1 MSNKKFNWGI
11 LGPGRI
17 AHQFADGLK
26 VIDDATLYAVASS
39 KIERAKEFADEYGGA
54 KTYNS
59 YEALVK
65 DPEVDG
71 VYIATPH
78 RFHFENAMLCLN
90 AGKPVLC
97 EKPLTVN
104 AAETKKLIEASKK
117 NKIFLMEALW
127 TRYLPI
133 YTVIRKWLDEKA
145 IGDISLMVG
154 TFGIMVPKDKDGRW
168 QNPELA
174 GGTLL
179 DMGIYPIAI
188 SQWVMG
194 AQPKSVVALA
204 HLGKTGV
211 DELTTVL
218 LKYDNGVISQF
229 HSSFLSNHDND
240 FLIYGS
246 KGHIRIHPAFWGSTK
261 ASLVLNDQEVTL
273 SRPLRAGGFEYQTEE
288 AMDGLDSAVYDEEAE
303 TLDVKAG
310 VAWFIT
316 GSKIG
321 YNEDL
326 QETKKAPSPS
336 RSTTVTLRRVRSF
349 QPGTISYALSQIEK
363 NVFDWVSSAYAQLA
377 YGNRVK
383 NIWESYRTR
392 VDNTLQNLGLASHL
406 SAIQDDI
413 AKDNP
418 ESWRS
423 AVLECRNLLN
433 DLANHLWQDQRETY
447 GPLPGDG
454 PGGKLDVRQGK
465 YANRLSA
472 FLHRKTVTGSEGKFL
487 RDEAERLSAS
497 IRSLIELQSSAHE
510 PIARPLAESVVLS
523 TYFMIGELASK
534 TDLAPITDSA
544 SSAA

>member
-1 MSNKKFNWGI
+1 ME
-11 LGPGRI
+11 PHEEAI
-17 AHQFADGLK
+17 AIFRE
-26 VIDDATLYAVASS
+26 VIRDLTSGNRDLISIMRRCQHACE
-39 KIERAKEFADEYGGA
+39 IMGWQ
-54 KTYNS
+54 
-59 YEALVK
+59 
-65 DPEVDG
+65 
-71 VYIATPH
+71 
-78 RFHFENAMLCLN
+78 
-90 AGKPVLC
+90 AGKEWFHQELNGYYPNT
-97 EKPLTVN
+97 PLPLN
-104 AAETKKLIEASKK
+104 RRIQGTKKWKFE
-117 NKIFLMEALW
+117 
-127 TRYLPI
+127 
-133 YTVIRKWLDEKA
+133 
-145 IGDISLMVG
+145 
-154 TFGIMVPKDKDGRW
+154 
-168 QNPELA
+168 
-174 GGTLL
+174 
-179 DMGIYPIAI
+179 
-188 SQWVMG
+188 
-194 AQPKSVVALA
+194 
-204 HLGKTGV
+204 
-211 DELTTVL
+211 
-218 LKYDNGVISQF
+218 
-229 HSSFLSNHDND
+229 
-240 FLIYGS
+240 
-246 KGHIRIHPAFWGSTK
+246 GSTY
-261 ASLVLNDQEVTL
+261 ETI
-273 SRPLRAGGFEYQTEE
+273 EYQTEE